1 MENILDKEFI
11 KTILSIIIGAG
22 ISFIPNYIIE
32 KRKEEKKFNLES
44 IHKVLIPLGEKLE
57 ILEENIKNKEKQ
69 YKEIKYLFIDLFEI
83 EKYLNIQNR
92 IYLNKNLRK
101 NLEEYLENVK
111 NLKEILKN
119 DYKMVEENYR
129 IYLYTLL
136 EKFDSSENI
145 RILFNESLKR
155 DILKAIIY
163 QKNLEISS
171 YIEKVEFIYY
181 EEFEKKK
188 SRTITL
194 NNEKKSIFD
203 HIQYCLCDESD
214 LDQDALELFNFFK
227 EELYPTESQKIK
239 QLLEATQG
247 SYYLNNLY
255 EKIKKLKKEIIEIID
270 KDKI

>member
-1 MENILDKEFI
+1 
-11 KTILSIIIGAG
+11 
-22 ISFIPNYIIE
+22 
-32 KRKEEKKFNLES
+32 
-44 IHKVLIPLGEKLE
+44 
-57 ILEENIKNKEKQ
+57 
-69 YKEIKYLFIDLFEI
+69 
-83 EKYLNIQNR
+83 
-92 IYLNKNLRK
+92 
-101 NLEEYLENVK
+101 
-111 NLKEILKN
+111 
-119 DYKMVEENYR
+119 MVEENYR